1 MEPLLYKS
9 GLHVTGF
16 GFSVLI
22 QSRTRGEVLLSRR
35 IRRTAISGKNP
46 RRRIFRGSAF
56 CRFNSSLVVK
66 RIWDGDGVWRQELY
80 CHSPWGS
87 ESRVSSFATIS
98 PIARREVSWGF
109 VDSLKESLLRFV
121 SRLKECGWRFL
132 CLIKA
137 QGWIVL
143 VVLWGFAAFLAISET
158 ALTSLAS
165 SEVEQLAKSE
175 SEDTGFRLLSKDPN
189 RFLSTILVASSVV
202 STLSSTFLASMIE
215 SRFSGQSVALITAI
229 MTVMVPFIT
238 DITPKNLAAL
248 HSLTA
253 ARFAVNP
260 IATLSLFL
268 YPLAKLFT
276 NTAKGLLQI
285 VGLKSGSSLYVTNR
299 ELKLMVQRAGL
310 SGQIN
315 KEEKVMFE
323 NMLNIRDRM
332 VMDVM
337 TPLVNVAAIER
348 TANLKE
354 FCDLFAKFRFSRIP
368 IYDERVD
375 NIVNIAYAKDIVNFS
390 ENVQD
395 PEAFCISEA
404 PLREANFVPESM
416 SAWDLLVDFKVKQ
429 YHMAIVQNEYG
440 GTVGIITQEDL
451 VEEIIGEIY
460 DEKDSEAS
468 MVKNVGTFKII
479 SDGLYEVDAS
489 RSIHQLTVDLN
500 IKLPKDAD
508 YETTSGFICDQFG
521 CIPQPGE
528 TSIVVLEKEEK
539 DEYRDSER
547 ESEGI
552 QNDYLVFEIQV
563 LSGNLRRV
571 KKVQFK
577 RIPPEKLKFET
588 KDGMLIPRIEE
599 NWEEV

>member
-1 MEPLLYKS
+1 M
-9 GLHVTGF
+9 T
-16 GFSVLI
+16 
-22 QSRTRGEVLLSRR
+22 
-35 IRRTAISGKNP
+35 
-46 RRRIFRGSAF
+46 
-56 CRFNSSLVVK
+56 
-66 RIWDGDGVWRQELY
+66 
-80 CHSPWGS
+80 
-87 ESRVSSFATIS
+87 
-98 PIARREVSWGF
+98 RREVSWEF
-109 VDSLKESLLRFV
+109 VDSVKKSLLRFF
-121 SRLKECGWRFL
+121 SHLKECGWRFL

-137 QGWIVL
+137 QGWVVL
-143 VVLWGFAAFLAISET
+143 VILWGFAAFLAISET
-158 ALTSLAS
+158 ALTSLAA

-175 SEDTGFRLLSKDPN
+175 SEDSGFQLLSKDPN

-202 STLSSTFLASMIE
+202 TTLSSTVLASMIE

-229 MTVMVPFIT
+229 MTIMVPFIT
-238 DITPKNLAAL
+238 DITPKNVAAL
-248 HSLTA
+248 HSSTA
-253 ARFAVNP
+253 ARLAVNP

-276 NTAKGLLQI
+276 NTAKGLLRI

-337 TPLVNVAAIER
+337 TPLVKVAAIER

-368 IYDERVD
+368 VYDERID

-390 ENVQD
+390 EDVED
-395 PEAFCISEA
+395 PEALCIAEA

-416 SAWDLLVDFKVKQ
+416 SAWDLLVDLKVKQ
-429 YHMAIVQNEYG
+429 YHMAVVQNEYG

-460 DEKDSEAS
+460 DEKDSEVS
-468 MVKNVGTFKII
+468 MMKNVGTFKVI

-489 RSIHQLTVDLN
+489 RSIHQLKVDLN

-508 YETTSGFICDQFG
+508 YETVSGFICDQFG
-521 CIPQPGE
+521 CIPQPRE
-528 TSIVVLEKEEK
+528 TSVVVLEKEEK
-539 DEYRDSER
+539 DEFRDSER
-547 ESEGI
+547 ELEGV
-552 QNDYLVFEIQV
+552 QNDYLVFEIRV

-571 KKVQFK
+571 KKVLFK

-588 KDGMLIPRIEE
+588 KDGIVIPRIVE
-599 NWEEV
+599 NTNDR